1 MGLFGRRFYCS
12 LCGKRRSKK
21 RFHHCDRC
29 MEQYRIDKLENQCKT
44 EGCDNRKD
52 HALTD
57 RCDWGYCRTC
67 YRNLEK
73 SFVGRV
79 FPNEKQYEIEN
90 LVEKYYPSSSIRFV
104 LNSSTFLLNDPS
116 NFDSDQINALIEP
129 TGEDGRVAI
138 SHRGEGEI
146 IRIHS
151 ALSKTLGEIEEEL
164 EEYQVVWQQKISRMR
179 KNIMIH
185 EHQERGGYCS
195 RCHLEFSTLEQ
206 SRYVPSWRVCETCNR
221 ADDG

>member
-12 LCGKRRSKK
+12 LCEKRLPRKY
-21 RFHHCDRC
+21 FTAVTFGWNHCDRC

-44 EGCDNRKD
+44 EGCDNRKH

-57 RCDWGYCRTC
+57 RCDWGYCGLC

-79 FPNEKQYEIEN
+79 FPNEKQHEIEN

-104 LNSSTFLLNDPS
+104 LNSSIMPLNDPS
-116 NFDSDQINALIEP
+116 NFDSDQIKALIES
-129 TGEDGRVAI
+129 TVGRG
-138 SHRGEGEI
+138 REI

-164 EEYQVVWQQKISRMR
+164 EENQVVWQLKIARIR

-195 RCHLEFSTLEQ
+195 RCHLEFPTLEQ